1 MQHPLCTSGPSF
13 TPPETV
19 VKHKGLALLS
29 LAQGILVSPSATA
42 QWPVAQPASLN
53 TAPLEWGMLWAA
65 SAEGRGASFPPNLR
79 HRPGKDPRGGYRAH
93 LALRSK
99 VRRPQAR
106 LTWML

>member
-65 SAEGRGASFPPNLR
+65 SAEGRGASQT
-79 HRPGKDPRGGYRAH
+79 
-93 LALRSK
+93 
-99 VRRPQAR
+99 QAR
-106 LTWML
+106 KGPQRRLQGPSSPQIQGQASPS